1 MLLWENIVLAL
12 HSLQTN
18 KMRALLTMLGIII
31 GIGAVI
37 SIFTVGNSLTL
48 FVSEMMQELGAND
61 VYVMVGAKSEDTT
74 KSAIDGVKY
83 GSLNSSE
90 LTAEDYINK
99 EMIDEMCNK
108 FPDEIYAV
116 AVQHQLTDTAE
127 LSYGIKKS
135 NAYIMG
141 TSVGFFIT
149 SPLDLAAGKMFSQKD
164 FEERKRV
171 AIIPDSMAESLF
183 GENYQ
188 KFVGSEVELNVGS
201 KTENFTIIGVY
212 EYNTTGMTNMTS
224 MMSMM
229 GGGIIY
235 VPLKTAFELDNS
247 EEIYNNLHIIT
258 KVGVDSDELA
268 QKLSAFF
275 KSYYRNN
282 TNAQVTSFTIK
293 SMVSMLTSMLSTLTL
308 AISIVASIALLVGGI
323 GVMNIML
330 VSVTER
336 TREVGTRKAL
346 GAKNS
351 SIRTQ
356 FIVEATII
364 CIIGGALG
372 IVLGL
377 IGGAVASNAIGY
389 PAQPSISG
397 IIISIV
403 FSISIGI
410 FFGYYPANKAAKMN
424 PIDALRYE

>member
-1 MLLWENIVLAL
+1 MLLWENIVLAVR
-12 HSLQTN
+12 SLQTN

-61 VYVMVGAKSEDTT
+61 VYVMVGPKSEELT
-74 KSAIDGVKY
+74 KSSIDGVKY
-83 GSLNSSE
+83 GSLNTQE
-90 LTAEDYINK
+90 LTADDYINK
-99 EMIDEMCNK
+99 EMIDEMCDK
-108 FPDEIYAV
+108 FPDDIYAV
-116 AVQHQLTDTAE
+116 AVQHQVGSSAE
-127 LSYGIKKS
+127 LTYGIKNT

-141 TSVGFFIT
+141 TSVGYFVT
-149 SPLDLAAGKMFSQKD
+149 SPLDFSAGKMFSQKD
-164 FEERKRV
+164 FEEKRKV
-171 AIIPDSMAESLF
+171 AIIPDSMAEDLF
-183 GENYQ
+183 GDNYE
-188 KFVGSEVELNVGS
+188 KYVGSEVELNVNS
-201 KTENFTIIGVY
+201 KTEVFTVVGVY

-235 VPLKTAFELDNS
+235 VPLKTAFELDDS
-247 EEIYNNLHIIT
+247 EEIYNTLHIIT
-258 KVGVDSDELA
+258 KVGVDSDELS
-268 QKLSAFF
+268 QKLTSFF

-282 TNAQVTSFTIK
+282 KNAQVTSFTIK

-336 TREVGTRKAL
+336 TREIGTRKAL

-351 SIRTQ
+351 SIRAQ

-364 CIIGGALG
+364 CVIGGILG